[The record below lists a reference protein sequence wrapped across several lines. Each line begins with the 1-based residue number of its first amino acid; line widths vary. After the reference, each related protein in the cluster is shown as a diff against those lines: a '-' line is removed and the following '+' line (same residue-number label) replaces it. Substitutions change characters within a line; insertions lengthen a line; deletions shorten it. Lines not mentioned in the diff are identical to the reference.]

1 MEMIPKKILCLALIF
16 FVLGV
21 LSRCASV
28 EMSENDASFNPQT
41 SDKISFPEYQGPKS
55 RVQVIRFVIPTDVAN
70 KYPELLEKRVGWGLC
85 NRIVDSFYE
94 TERFIFIEEKEE
106 MLKRLVDNW
115 KLTQA
120 GIYTSDEEIEPGS
133 LKAPEY
139 FIYGEVF
146 DFAVSKRERVMGTR
160 KREMLF
166 TRIGVQ
172 IRLVN
177 ARTGEYAPG
186 SGIGESWTESS
197 GSVWARTRLEF
208 DQSTVGE
215 ATQRAVNLAILKLLE
230 RMKKE

>member
-1 MEMIPKKILCLALIF
+1 MEMILKKTICFALTF
-16 FVLGV
+16 FILGV
-21 LSRCASV
+21 LTRCASV
-28 EMSENDASFNPQT
+28 EMSENDDSLGPQASAKT
-41 SDKISFPEYQGPKS
+41 SFPEYHGPKS
-55 RVQVIRFVIPTDVAN
+55 RVQVIRFGIPNDVAN

-85 NRIVDSFYE
+85 NRIVDSFFE

-106 MLKRLVDNW
+106 MLRRLVDNW

-120 GIYTSDEEIEPGS
+120 GIYTSDEEIEHGN

-146 DFAVSKRERVMGTR
+146 DFAVSKKERIMGAR

-166 TRIGVQ
+166 TRIGIQ

-186 SGIGESWTESS
+186 SGIGESWTASS

-230 RMKKE
+230 RMEK